1 MNVLILSKA
10 FVGLDLINKNIK
22 TLRKLEGIK
31 SQSEFGD
38 IIGVPSHNINKYEN
52 NVIPKPEVL
61 RSIGKAFK
69 INLHLF
75 ITKEMSEANFE
86 EFKIEHNTEA
96 KLENLV
102 NESSN
107 SYEIKRNDIDRIAT
121 FFSDKLKRVED
132 DDCNEVDRKR
142 LFGDIRAIFLAYN
155 DKLRDF
161 YVMQDHLSDI
171 LGGGKG
177 EN

>member
-1 MNVLILSKA
+1 M
-10 FVGLDLINKNIK
+10 DLINQNIK
-22 TLRKLEGIK
+22 TLRKLENIK

-61 RSIGKAFK
+61 RRVAEAFG

-75 ITKEMSEANFE
+75 ITKELSESNYE

-107 SYEIKRNDIDRIAT
+107 NYEIKRNDIDRIAT
-121 FFSDKLKRVED
+121 FFGDKLQRIED
-132 DDCNEVDRKR
+132 DDCNEVDRRR
-142 LFGDIRAIFLAYN
+142 LFADVKAIFLAYN
-155 DKLRDF
+155 QKLKDF
-161 YVMQDHLSDI
+161 YVMQDTLSEI
-171 LGGGKG
+171 LGGKKG
-177 EN
+177 ES